1 MRVERVADHQIEQVK
16 KTILFMAGCVERA
29 LELVTTGLASG
40 STPML
45 QQVHSI
51 EDEVNSAHV
60 KVDELC
66 AQYLAIQQPVAKDL
80 RLVVSIIKMNVDI
93 ERMGDQCVNI
103 AHLGREFL
111 ERADSKNTGFPD
123 LTTVQEMGKSVRQMI
138 RDALDS
144 FVNEDVDKAKTVLM
158 MDDEVDKKKAKVF
171 KDFSAAIKANP
182 LIVESALD
190 VIMMAKNLERLGDH
204 ATNIAEDVIYV
215 STGKDVRHG
224 GR

>member
-1 MRVERVADHQIEQVK
+1 
-16 KTILFMAGCVERA
+16 
-29 LELVTTGLASG
+29 
-40 STPML
+40 
-45 QQVHSI
+45 
-51 EDEVNSAHV
+51 
-60 KVDELC
+60 
-66 AQYLAIQQPVAKDL
+66 
-80 RLVVSIIKMNVDI
+80 MNVDI

-111 ERADSKNTGFPD
+111 ERADGHDSGLPD
-123 LTTVQEMGKSVRQMI
+123 LKILQEMGKSVRQMI

-144 FVNEDVDKAKTVLM
+144 FVNEDADKAKTVLM
-158 MDDEVDKKKAKVF
+158 MDDEVDKKKTKVF
-171 KDFSAAIKANP
+171 KEFSAAIKTNP